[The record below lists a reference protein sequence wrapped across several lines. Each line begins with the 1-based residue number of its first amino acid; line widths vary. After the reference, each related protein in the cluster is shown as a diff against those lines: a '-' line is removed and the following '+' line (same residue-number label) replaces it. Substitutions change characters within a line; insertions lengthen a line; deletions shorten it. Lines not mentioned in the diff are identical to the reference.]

1 MKALNIHTQ
10 GETDYLAILKKELK
24 EFVQKIRKDTTLS

>member
-1 MKALNIHTQ
+1 MGRQHLHSG
-10 GETDYLAILKKELK
+10 GETYYLAILKKELK